1 MTAEIAV
8 FNKTAVALAAD
19 SAVTISGGGKH
30 KIYNGAEKLFALTKH
45 HPVGLMVYG
54 SGDLCTAP
62 WELII
67 KAYRSNLGSKCFDT
81 LEEYAEDFFN
91 FLQTSDSIIT
101 AGMRDAHLYH
111 FLSETV
117 FGMLVDAFSEDL
129 EPAYLV
135 NFDEKQFV
143 TDFTSYCEQL
153 ITKLS
158 EVDYLDGFDV
168 DDEQTALVYTSAV
181 SQRIIGQ
188 KFSDFDP
195 TSLTPNLIKV
205 VSNVLAAMICKQS
218 DIGSIS
224 GIVIAGYGD
233 KDYYP
238 KVLSFEVCGFFNNK
252 IRKTTNVDKCCITPN
267 CGVTPFAQEDEV
279 SAFMQGASAHLIQ
292 NLHAEYQSSIIN
304 LLDGI
309 DKVITDRVPAA
320 DIEGA
325 KDAIVDVVRGTVSEC
340 KARIDSFVRENYVDK
355 VVNMI
360 EFLPKQDLAYMAE
373 SLVNLTAFKRKVSD
387 DTETV
392 GGPIDVAIISKA
404 DGFIWVK
411 RKHYFAKDLNHHFF
425 SRS

>member
-54 SGDLCTAP
+54 TGDLCTAP

-67 KAYRSNLGSKCFDT
+67 KAYRKDLGSKCFDS

-91 FLQTSDSIIT
+91 YLQSAKSIIT
-101 AGMRDAHLYH
+101 PGMREAHLYH
-111 FLSETV
+111 FLSEIV
-117 FGMLVDAFSEDL
+117 FSMLVDAFSEGL
-129 EPAYLV
+129 EPTYFV
-135 NFDEKQFV
+135 NFDKNQFV
-143 TDFTSYCEQL
+143 TDLTNYCNDL
-153 ITKLS
+153 LTKLS
-158 EVDYLDGFDV
+158 DINYFDGFTP
-168 DDEQTALVYTSAV
+168 DDEQAAQTYASSVT
-181 SQRIIGQ
+181 QCIIAQ
-188 KFSDFDP
+188 KFSDFDSISITP
-195 TSLTPNLIKV
+195 QLTKA
-205 VSNVLAAMICKQS
+205 VSDVLAAMICKQS
-218 DIGSIS
+218 DIGSVS

-238 KVLSFEVCGFFNNK
+238 KVLSYEVCGFFNDK
-252 IRKTTNVDKCCITPN
+252 IRKTTDADKCCITPN

-279 SAFMQGASAHLIQ
+279 SAFMQGASSHLIQ
-292 NLHAEYQSSIIN
+292 NLHAEYQRSIGD

-309 DKVITDRVPAA
+309 DSVITDLVPTS

-325 KDAIVDVVRGTVSEC
+325 KDAIVDVVRRTVSDC
-340 KARIDSFVRENYVDK
+340 KGRIDSFVRENYVDK

-411 RKHYFAKDLNHHFF
+411 RKHYFAKELNHHYF

>member
-54 SGDLCTAP
+54 TGDLCTAP
-62 WELII
+62 WELVI
-67 KAYRSNLGSKCFDT
+67 KAYRKDLGSKCFDS
-81 LEEYAEDFFN
+81 LEEYADDFFN
-91 FLQTSDSIIT
+91 YLQSATTIIT
-101 AGMRDAHLYH
+101 SGMRDANLYH
-111 FLSETV
+111 FVSETV
-117 FGMLVDAFSEDL
+117 FSMLVDAFSESL
-129 EPAYLV
+129 ESSYLV
-135 NFDEKQFV
+135 NFDEHQFV
-143 TDFTSYCEQL
+143 ADFTSYCNQL
-153 ITKLS
+153 LTRLANI
-158 EVDYLDGFDV
+158 DYLDGFDS
-168 DDEQTALVYTSAV
+168 DDEQTALSYTSAV
-181 SQRIIGQ
+181 TQRIIGQ

-195 TSLTPNLIKV
+195 TSITPQLTKV
-205 VSNVLAAMICKQS
+205 VSDVLAAMICKQS

-238 KVLSFEVCGFFNNK
+238 KVLSYEVCGFFNNK
-252 IRKTTNVDKCCITPN
+252 IRKTTNADKCCINPD

-279 SAFMQGASAHLIQ
+279 SAFMQGASSHLIQ
-292 NLHAEYQSSIIN
+292 NLHSEYQSSIIN

-309 DKVITDRVPAA
+309 DSVIKDMVPAS
-320 DIEGA
+320 DVEGA
-325 KDAIVDVVRGTVSEC
+325 RDAIVDVVRGTVSDC

-411 RKHYFAKDLNHHFF
+411 RKHYFAKELNHHYF

>member
-54 SGDLCTAP
+54 AGDLCTAP

-67 KAYRSNLGSKCFDT
+67 KAYRKDLGSKCFDT

-91 FLQTSDSIIT
+91 YLQSATSIIT
-101 AGMRDAHLYH
+101 DGMREAHLYH
-111 FLSETV
+111 FVSEIV
-117 FGMLVDAFSEDL
+117 FSMLVDAFSESL

-135 NFDEKQFV
+135 NFDEHQFV
-143 TDFTSYCEQL
+143 TDFTNYCDQL
-153 ITKLS
+153 LTKLANI
-158 EVDYLDGFDV
+158 EPLDGFTL
-168 DDEQTALVYTSAV
+168 DDEQTALTYTSAV
-181 SQRIIGQ
+181 AQRIIGQ
-188 KFSDFDP
+188 KFSEFDS
-195 TSLTPNLIKV
+195 TSITPQLTKV
-205 VSNVLAAMICKQS
+205 VSDVLAAMICKKS

-233 KDYYP
+233 KDFYP
-238 KVLSFEVCGFFNNK
+238 KVLSYEVCGFFNNK
-252 IRKTTNVDKCCITPN
+252 IRKTTNSDKCCITPN

-279 SAFMQGASAHLIQ
+279 SAFMQGASSHLIQ
-292 NLHAEYQSSIIN
+292 NLHNEYQSSIIN

-309 DKVITDRVPAA
+309 DSVIKDMVPAA
-320 DIEGA
+320 DVAGA
-325 KDAIVDVVRGTVSEC
+325 RDAIVEVVRGTVSDC

-411 RKHYFAKDLNHHFF
+411 RKHYFAKELNHHYF

>member
-62 WELII
+62 WELVI
-67 KAYRSNLGSKCFDT
+67 KAYRKELGSKCFDT
-81 LEEYAEDFFN
+81 LEEYAEDFFSY
-91 FLQTSDSIIT
+91 LQSAEAVITS
-101 AGMRDAHLYH
+101 GMRDAHLYH

-129 EPAYLV
+129 DPAYLV
-135 NFDEKQFV
+135 NFDELQFV
-143 TDFTSYCEQL
+143 TDFTNYCGQL
-153 ITKLS
+153 LTRLE
-158 EVDYLDGFDV
+158 EVDYLDGFSS
-168 DDEQTALVYTSAV
+168 DDEQTALTYTLAV
-181 SQRIIGQ
+181 SQRIISQ
-188 KFSDFDP
+188 KFNDFAP
-195 TSLTPNLIKV
+195 ASITPQLTKV
-205 VSNVLAAMICKQS
+205 VSDVLAAMICKQS

-238 KVLSFEVCGFFNNK
+238 KVLSYEVCGFFNNK
-252 IRKTTNVDKCCITPN
+252 IRKTTNADKCCITPN

-279 SAFMQGASAHLIQ
+279 SAFMQGASSHLIQ
-292 NLHAEYQSSIIN
+292 NLHNEYQSSIIN

-309 DKVITDRVPAA
+309 DTVITDMVPAT
-320 DIEGA
+320 DLEGA
-325 KDAIVDVVRGTVSEC
+325 KEAIVNVVRGTVAEC

-411 RKHYFAKDLNHHFF
+411 RKHYFAKELNHHYF

>member
-19 SAVTISGGGKH
+19 SAVTVSGGGKQ

-54 SGDLCTAP
+54 SGDLCSAP
-62 WELII
+62 WELVI
-67 KAYRSNLGSKCFDT
+67 KAYRSHLNSQSFDR
-81 LEEYAEDFFN
+81 LEDYASDFFS
-91 FLQTSDSIIT
+91 FLERSTDIVT
-101 AGMRDAHLYH
+101 PGMREGYLYH
-111 FLSETV
+111 FLSESV
-117 FGMLVDAFSEDL
+117 FNSLFETFSQDLDAS
-129 EPAYLV
+129 YWV
-135 NFDEKQFV
+135 NFNQQQFFN
-143 TDFTSYCEQL
+143 DFEEYCQRL
-153 ITKLS
+153 LTRLS
-158 EVDYLDGFDV
+158 DTDYLDDFSEEDV
-168 DDEQTALVYTSAV
+168 SEAYDYCSNVT
-181 SQRIIGQ
+181 QRIVTE
-188 KFSDFDP
+188 KFHSVPPENIPQSPMD
-195 TSLTPNLIKV
+195 L
-205 VSNVLAAMICKQS
+205 VSRMLAAMICKQS

-238 KVLSFEVCGFFNNK
+238 KVLSYDVCGFHSNK
-252 IRKTTNVDKCCITPN
+252 IRKATNNDKCCVEPD

-292 NLHAEYQSSIIN
+292 TLHGEYQQSIIN

-309 DKVITDRVPAA
+309 DNVVMGMVPAERVEEA
-320 DIEGA
+320 QRAIMA
-325 KDAIVDVVRGTVSEC
+325 VVKDTVAEC
-340 KARIDSFVRENYVDK
+340 DKTIDNFVRENYVDK

-411 RKHYFAKDLNHHFF
+411 RKHYFNKDLNHHYF